1 LLSLL
6 VFSLFLDM
14 KFWEFWREW
23 GRNVWANKYG
33 KRIVHYIFYGVAL
46 FVMLLLDQITGCGSW
61 VDY

>member
-1 LLSLL
+1 
-6 VFSLFLDM
+6 LDM